1 MWLGRRGCRYDNVTI
16 KYQDGYIN
24 EESIWCGED
33 KPPLIR
39 ASNAVEIIFRTDN
52 YLARSGFEFKYFLHG
67 TRQNN
72 IIIIRLYLCTLNKC
86 YLFSF
91 FLSSSSRKNAEDC

>member
-1 MWLGRRGCRYDNVTI
+1 M
-16 KYQDGYIN
+16 N
-24 EESIWCGED
+24 EENTWCGED

-67 TRQNN
+67 TRQND
-72 IIIIRLYLCTLNKC
+72 IIIIYIYIFRINAIY
-86 YLFSF
+86 SF
-91 FLSSSSRKNAEDC
+91 LLRFERMRGIVDNARRD